1 MKISLSLLFLLLA
14 SFALAKDKPPYEV
27 GVFLSSQ
34 RVDDGTYSSASCGS
48 LGCNGSAYS
57 AAHNAHLV
65 RTQDGMYEIEAP
77 VSVGGTLLLGIA
89 SNGFSPTVHKAWFM
103 DNLHE
108 GDKVLFSPVC
118 KKHNRC
124 TIRLP
129 NPDKPNK
136 EILTLGFFF
145 PAIAKTNT
153 TVLCGTGKLTADVEA
168 QVCRPE
174 NTPPTPAALSPIP
187 PAEQTPTS
195 AEGSYE
201 SVGLTESMTPSPGNL
216 AALGLVI
223 EDDSGLD
230 FPMIT
235 EVVYRGAG
243 YRGGLQVGFLIVG
256 VNGETTHSVQ
266 EVNEAIAALPP
277 RTKTITVGYNFPSNL
292 GYMPNQVSV
301 WLDSK

>member
-1 MKISLSLLFLLLA
+1 
-14 SFALAKDKPPYEV
+14 
-27 GVFLSSQ
+27 
-34 RVDDGTYSSASCGS
+34 
-48 LGCNGSAYS
+48 
-57 AAHNAHLV
+57 
-65 RTQDGMYEIEAP
+65 MYEIEAP